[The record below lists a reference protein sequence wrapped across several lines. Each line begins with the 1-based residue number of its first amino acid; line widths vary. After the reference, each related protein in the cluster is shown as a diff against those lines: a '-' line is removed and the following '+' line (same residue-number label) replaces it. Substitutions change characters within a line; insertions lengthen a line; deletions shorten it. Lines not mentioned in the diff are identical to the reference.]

1 MATLRELIGERVIL
15 DDQLCAHAGRDFDEL
30 SPEQQRA
37 AYIHARRVIHEVQT
51 ILQLAHDGHAPFA
64 NDRELLQYLEQL
76 AWAEPKPSEKL
87 CPGCNRAFGE
97 TVEPL
102 PPQSADYQ
110 CQICGRSVIP

>member
-1 MATLRELIGERVIL
+1 MATLRELIGKRAIL
-15 DDQLCAHAGRDFDEL
+15 DNQLCAHAGRDFDEL

-51 ILQLAHDGHAPFA
+51 IIQLARDGHTLFT
-64 NDRELLQYLEQL
+64 NDRELLQYVEQL
-76 AWAEPKPSEKL
+76 AWANPKPPQQL